1 MHTAK
6 KQCEMDMCSGSILKK
21 MLLFTLPL
29 MLSSILQLLFNAADI
44 VVVGKFAGDN
54 ALAAV
59 GSNTALINLLTNLF
73 VGFSIGANVT
83 AARHYGAKCEKDLEE
98 TVHTSIA
105 MSFASGFL
113 LMIVGLIGAKQFLIW
128 MQTPEEVLPLAT
140 LYLHIY
146 FIGMI
151 PNMVYN
157 FGSAL
162 LRSVGDTRRPLYYL
176 TFAGCVNVVLN
187 LLTVIVLHL
196 DVAGV
201 AIATVIS
208 ETISAVLVLRC
219 MCKEQGAMH
228 LQWSKLR
235 IHRGKMLQIM
245 KIGIP
250 AGFQGVVFALSNVV
264 IQSSVNLFGN
274 IVVAGNS
281 AAANIEG
288 FVYMAMNAFYQATIS
303 QYNTNNN
310 DTALPRQQ
318 NSVNAVLFG
327 HQLLHIYS
335 SNPDVIAAGMVRLH
349 IISAT
354 YALCGIMD
362 VMVGALRGLNYSVLP
377 MVVSLVG
384 ACGLRLVWIA
394 TVFQMPEFHT
404 VQIVYLSYPI
414 TWIITLSTH
423 ILCYCII
430 KRRLT
435 KKLALQPAA
444 N

>member
-6 KQCEMDMCSGSILKK
+6 KQYEMDMCSGSILKK

-105 MSFASGFL
+105 MSFASGLL

-162 LRSVGDTRRPLYYL
+162 LRSVGDTQLYLDGFSVDMPVHLVHWAMPFEVFMFSSAKNARR
-176 TFAGCVNVVLN
+176 
-187 LLTVIVLHL
+187 
-196 DVAGV
+196 
-201 AIATVIS
+201 S
-208 ETISAVLVLRC
+208 
-219 MCKEQGAMH
+219 
-228 LQWSKLR
+228 
-235 IHRGKMLQIM
+235 
-245 KIGIP
+245 
-250 AGFQGVVFALSNVV
+250 
-264 IQSSVNLFGN
+264 
-274 IVVAGNS
+274 
-281 AAANIEG
+281 
-288 FVYMAMNAFYQATIS
+288 
-303 QYNTNNN
+303 
-310 DTALPRQQ
+310 
-318 NSVNAVLFG
+318 
-327 HQLLHIYS
+327 QLLGNRKNCHY
-335 SNPDVIAAGMVRLH
+335 
-349 IISAT
+349 IS
-354 YALCGIMD
+354 
-362 VMVGALRGLNYSVLP
+362 
-377 MVVSLVG
+377 
-384 ACGLRLVWIA
+384 
-394 TVFQMPEFHT
+394 
-404 VQIVYLSYPI
+404 
-414 TWIITLSTH
+414 
-423 ILCYCII
+423 
-430 KRRLT
+430 
-435 KKLALQPAA
+435 
-444 N
+444 

>member
-6 KQCEMDMCSGSILKK
+6 KQYEMDMCSGSILKK

-105 MSFASGFL
+105 MSFASGLL

-128 MQTPEEVLPLAT
+128 MQTPEEVLSLAT

-228 LQWSKLR
+228 LQWS
-235 IHRGKMLQIM
+235 
-245 KIGIP
+245 
-250 AGFQGVVFALSNVV
+250 
-264 IQSSVNLFGN
+264 
-274 IVVAGNS
+274 
-281 AAANIEG
+281 
-288 FVYMAMNAFYQATIS
+288 
-303 QYNTNNN
+303 
-310 DTALPRQQ
+310 
-318 NSVNAVLFG
+318 
-327 HQLLHIYS
+327 
-335 SNPDVIAAGMVRLH
+335 
-349 IISAT
+349 
-354 YALCGIMD
+354 
-362 VMVGALRGLNYSVLP
+362 
-377 MVVSLVG
+377 
-384 ACGLRLVWIA
+384 
-394 TVFQMPEFHT
+394 
-404 VQIVYLSYPI
+404 
-414 TWIITLSTH
+414 
-423 ILCYCII
+423 
-430 KRRLT
+430 
-435 KKLALQPAA
+435 
-444 N
+444 